1 MALGCLLAAWLTG
14 CASSR
19 QELVPPASVASDDAP
34 APWSDGPHQSAATPP
49 RVAGLALPGPWWES
63 LQSPALSA
71 LIAQAQAASPT
82 LATAEAALRQAEAL
96 QNAQAAT
103 TAQPQLDATVGA
115 QRQHT
120 SPAALGQSG
129 EGRSFSLYSAGLQ
142 VRYLF
147 DLSGASQHTLQA
159 LAARTEW
166 RRHEQTAARRALAG
180 QIAATAIARARW
192 AAQVE
197 ATHTLVQQQQALAD
211 IAQARVRLGQ
221 ATPDEALAL
230 QALAAQTRA
239 SLPPLRQQLQQAEHV
254 LAVLAGQPP
263 GIQPLHAF
271 ALGDFTLPTQL
282 PLRVPS
288 QLVRQRPDIQA
299 SEALLHAAHAEH
311 GATVARRYP
320 QLQLSAN
327 LGSQALTS
335 GALFGAGA
343 AVWALG
349 GQLVQ
354 PLFNPA
360 QQGQEAAALAAL
372 QAASAQYQGVVLQ
385 ALRQVADAL
394 GALDHGAQ
402 ALQALR
408 EADAAA
414 QASARTV
421 QRRYALGAASYVQLV
436 QAQQQATQA
445 TLLRAQ
451 AQAQQLADCVALYQA
466 LGTP

>member
-1 MALGCLLAAWLTG
+1 M
-14 CASSR
+14 
-19 QELVPPASVASDDAP
+19 
-34 APWSDGPHQSAATPP
+34 
-49 RVAGLALPGPWWES
+49 
-63 LQSPALSA
+63 
-71 LIAQAQAASPT
+71 
-82 LATAEAALRQAEAL
+82 
-96 QNAQAAT
+96 
-103 TAQPQLDATVGA
+103 
-115 QRQHT
+115 
-120 SPAALGQSG
+120 
-129 EGRSFSLYSAGLQ
+129 
-142 VRYLF
+142 
-147 DLSGASQHTLQA
+147 
-159 LAARTEW
+159 
-166 RRHEQTAARRALAG
+166 
-180 QIAATAIARARW
+180 
-192 AAQVE
+192 
-197 ATHTLVQQQQALAD
+197 QQQQALAD

-414 QASARTV
+414 QASAHTV

-445 TLLRAQ
+445 ALLRAQ

>member
-19 QELVPPASVASDDAP
+19 QELVPPAAVASDDAP

-166 RRHEQTAARRALAG
+166 RRHEQTAARQALAG

-288 QLVRQRPDIQA
+288 QLVRQRPDIQP
-299 SEALLHAAHAEH
+299 
-311 GATVARRYP
+311 ARRCCTP
-320 QLQLSAN
+320 RTPN
-327 LGSQALTS
+327 TALP
-335 GALFGAGA
+335 
-343 AVWALG
+343 WH
-349 GQLVQ
+349 
-354 PLFNPA
+354 
-360 QQGQEAAALAAL
+360 
-372 QAASAQYQGVVLQ
+372 
-385 ALRQVADAL
+385 DAT
-394 GALDHGAQ
+394 
-402 ALQALR
+402 R
-408 EADAAA
+408 
-414 QASARTV
+414 SC
-421 QRRYALGAASYVQLV
+421 S
-436 QAQQQATQA
+436 
-445 TLLRAQ
+445 
-451 AQAQQLADCVALYQA
+451 
-466 LGTP
+466 